1 MFLIYS
7 SRIRPILAVSE
18 ISEEL
23 LIPLLNDYLRSL
35 KLDVIIKLMIKDNI
49 IEVKTKIQHYIFN
62 IEYLEL
68 HQGRKGNFIKN

>member
-7 SRIRPILAVSE
+7 RRIRPILAVSE

-23 LIPLLNDYLRSL
+23 LIPLLNDYLLSH
-35 KLDVIIKLMIKDNI
+35 KLDVIIKIMIKDNI

-62 IEYLEL
+62 FEHLEL
-68 HQGRKGNFIKN
+68 HQGKK